1 MQLKSARN
9 LSEQQI
15 VDCDTIDKGC
25 NGGYF
30 TNTFRYLQNN
40 QWQIDGASVYPYQAR
55 AGRCVFKGVNGGGG
69 GVRFSTLLYRQVT
82 ANSASAMQQSLVD
95 YGPLWVSL
103 FAGNSSTTTYSN
115 ILRQF
120 QSYKSGIMQFTGC
133 PTDLMSTNHAVVIV
147 GYGVD
152 AATNTPFWKV
162 RNSWG
167 TGWGESGYFRIRR
180 GVNMCGIESA
190 AFFTGKPA

>member
-1 MQLKSARN
+1 MKSARN

-30 TNTFRYLQNN
+30 TNTFKYLQNN
-40 QWQIDGASVYPYQAR
+40 QWQIDGGSVYPYKTKVTS
-55 AGRCVFKGVNGGGG
+55 CVFKGTNGGGG
-69 GVRFSTLLYRQVT
+69 VKFGSLLYKKVT
-82 ANSASAMQQSLVD
+82 VNDASAMQKALVD

-103 FAGNSSTTTYSN
+103 FAGNSSTTTYN
-115 ILRQF
+115 EIFRQI

-133 PTDLMSTNHAVVIV
+133 PTSLSSTNHAVVIV
-147 GYGVD
+147 GYGID

-167 TGWGESGYFRIRR
+167 INWGESGYFRIKR
-180 GVNMCGIESA
+180 GVNMCGIESG
-190 AFFTGKPA
+190 AFYIAKPA

>member
-1 MQLKSARN
+1 MQLKSARS

-40 QWQIDGASVYPYQAR
+40 QWQIDGASVYPYRTKA
-55 AGRCVFKGVNGGGG
+55 ASCTFKGTNGGGG
-69 GVRFSTLLYRQVT
+69 VKFGSLLNKKVT
-82 ANSASAMQQSLVD
+82 ANDASAMRDALVA

-103 FAGNSSTTTYSN
+103 FAGNSSTTTYSE

-120 QSYKSGIMQFTGC
+120 QSYKSGIVQFADC
-133 PTDLMSTNHAVVIV
+133 PTSLSSTNHAVVIV

-152 AATNTPFWKV
+152 AATNTLFWKV

-167 TGWGESGYFRIRR
+167 TGWGESGYFRIKR
-180 GVNMCGIESA
+180 GVNMCGIESG
-190 AFFTGKPA
+190 AFYIAKPA